1 MFGKEKKKD
10 ILNNRDFFSLQK
22 FPDLRFKYV
31 EEESPEDFF
40 VPYVWSLLK
49 RKIYWNPDEL
59 SLKSGAFLET

>member
-1 MFGKEKKKD
+1 M
-10 ILNNRDFFSLQK
+10 QK